1 MALGL
6 VDNFFSKSMYVKDS
20 SRNVGRPPTTC
31 KAVNSGRF
39 GGGGGPAFSAPG
51 KFFVF
56 VFCHNKTI
64 LGGVIGRILQGDR
77 QIEKNRV
84 FGGWSRGAKSQKS
97 IFLVSALSTPLG
109 GVLIP
114 KSCPNF
120 LFGTC
125 LTPSRYPIYRLTTHT
140 VYRGVFA
147 CVHGVYQ

>member
-1 MALGL
+1 ML
-6 VDNFFSKSMYVKDS
+6 FP
-20 SRNVGRPPTTC
+20 VGMRTKWGGAQRSYPSTRL
-31 KAVNSGRF
+31 NL
-39 GGGGGPAFSAPG
+39 GGGKPGFSAPG

-56 VFCHNKTI
+56 VFWHNKSI
-64 LGGVIGRILQGDR
+64 LGVVFRWILQGDR
-77 QIEKNRV
+77 QIAQNRV
-84 FGGWSRGAKSQKS
+84 FGGWSRGPNSQKS